1 MTHNM
6 RTTLSHITGIS
17 DNALQGDMEQFL
29 VKSAKQRFVDLA
41 RNELCYSMGT
51 EHSKIVEMCLTCLD
65 PYHNCGFLC
74 KFETDEY
81 GIQVSVEYIA
91 KVNRWTITPRF

>member
-1 MTHNM
+1 M

-51 EHSKIVEMCLTCLD
+51 EHSKIAEMCLTCLD

-81 GIQVSVEYIA
+81 GIQVSIEYIE